1 MMSKKL
7 ERFLYKINSEFQ
19 GCYLVG
25 GILRDFCLFE
35 RINTLSNVLD
45 IDVVIKNLD
54 YKKLER
60 IVYEFKLPFI
70 VLDEENKVYR
80 TVIKEDNQINIDFS
94 SYIDLEED
102 IKRRDFTVN
111 CLLLELLHFI
121 EFLKKNNK
129 KIIFENI
136 IDKLNAK
143 KDIKQKVLK
152 VVTRQAFVDDPLRI
166 LRAARF
172 SCVYGFKIYKDID
185 KLVTKYRHLL
195 KRVSY
200 ERITEELKKI
210 FNSNSYHIFEWLD
223 RKKVLDI
230 IFPEIAEVKKKGK
243 NTQFKKFYFH
253 KEGLWQ
259 HIKLTY
265 KAVEEIT
272 DNLKKFYPNHF
283 KILYQYVKD
292 KVYLLKYVS
301 LFHDI
306 AKPSVVAKQ
315 DGKVR
320 FFHHEIKSAEIAQN
334 ILQRIKFSNEEIK
347 IITEVIK
354 NHMRIGGLYVNKDVV
369 TERAYLRLFKDTE
382 KSLYYL
388 LIFCLADRLSYE
400 TIPLKERRKY
410 FKKFYTIKDFLKFEN
425 LILQKYD
432 EYLKK
437 NSLPKLLNG
446 NEVMKIFNIKEGP
459 LVGKILNFIRELQ
472 LMGKVCTKEEAIKTA
487 KKYLRTLSL

>member
-1 MMSKKL
+1 MISKKL
-7 ERFLYKINSEFQ
+7 ERLLYKINSEFH

-25 GILRDFCLFE
+25 GILRDFYLFKK
-35 RINTLSNVLD
+35 ISTSSNILD
-45 IDVVIKNLD
+45 IDVIIKDLN
-54 YKKLER
+54 YKKLEK
-60 IVYEFKLPFI
+60 IVHEFKLPFI

-80 TVIKEDNQINIDFS
+80 TVIKEDCQINIDFS
-94 SYIDLEED
+94 SYVDLGED
-102 IKRRDFTVN
+102 IKRRDFTIN
-111 CLLLELLHFI
+111 CLLLELKHFI

-129 KIIFENI
+129 RIVFENI

-152 VVTRQAFVDDPLRI
+152 VVTKQVFIDDPLRI

-172 SCVYGFKIYKDID
+172 SCVYGFKIDESID
-185 KLVTKYRHLL
+185 KLVIKYKHLL
-195 KRVSY
+195 KKVSY

-223 RKKVLDI
+223 KNKVIDI
-230 IFPEIAEVKKKGK
+230 LFPEVAEVKRKGK
-243 NTQFKKFYFH
+243 NTQFRKFYFH

-265 KAVEEIT
+265 KAIEDIT
-272 DNLKKFYPNHF
+272 NNLKKFYPYHF
-283 KILYQYVKD
+283 KILSQHIKD
-292 KVYLLKYVS
+292 KVYLLKYIS

-306 AKPSVVAKQ
+306 AKPSVVSKQ

-320 FFHHEIKSAEIAQN
+320 FFHHEIKSAEMAQN
-334 ILQRIKFSNEEIK
+334 ILQRIKLSNEEIK

-354 NHMRIGGLYVNKDVV
+354 NHMRIGGLHANKNVI
-369 TERAYLRLFKDTE
+369 TERAYFRLFRDTE
-382 KSLYYL
+382 KSLHYL

-400 TIPLKERRKY
+400 TIPLKERKKY

-425 LILQKYD
+425 LILKKYD

-437 NSLPKLLNG
+437 NNLPKLLNG
-446 NEVMKIFNIKEGP
+446 NEVMKIFKIEEGP
-459 LVGKILNFIRELQ
+459 LVGKVLNFIRELQ
-472 LMGKVCTKEEAIKTA
+472 LMGKIHTKEEAIKTA
-487 KKYLRTLSL
+487 KRYIRTLSL